1 MHVERWLKDVKD
13 YTSDDMVIMLIGNK
27 VDLNHRRVVTTEE
40 GQKFAQDNGLIFIE
54 TSAKTAANVEEVY
67 IFIYLLFLLIIIIGI
82 FKDSR
87 KDLS

>member
-1 MHVERWLKDVKD
+1 MKD

-54 TSAKTAANVEEVY
+54 TSAKTAANVEEV
-67 IFIYLLFLLIIIIGI
+67 FFLFLHFKIGV
-82 FKDSR
+82 FEDS
-87 KDLS
+87 

>member
-1 MHVERWLKDVKD
+1 MKD

-54 TSAKTAANVEEVY
+54 TSAKTAANVEEV
-67 IFIYLLFLLIIIIGI
+67 FFLFLHFKIGI
-82 FKDSR
+82 FEDS
-87 KDLS
+87 

>member
-1 MHVERWLKDVKD
+1 MKD

-54 TSAKTAANVEEVY
+54 TSAKTAANVEEV
-67 IFIYLLFLLIIIIGI
+67 FFLFLHFKIGV
-82 FKDSR
+82 FENS
-87 KDLS
+87 

>member
-1 MHVERWLKDVKD
+1 MKD

-54 TSAKTAANVEEVY
+54 TSAKTAANVEEV
-67 IFIYLLFLLIIIIGI
+67 FFSLIYFLFKIGI
-82 FKDSR
+82 FEDS
-87 KDLS
+87 

>member
-1 MHVERWLKDVKD
+1 MKD

-54 TSAKTAANVEEVY
+54 TSAKTAANVEEVFF
-67 IFIYLLFLLIIIIGI
+67 FISSF
-82 FKDSR
+82 
-87 KDLS
+87 